1 MRVIRDASP
10 NTLKILGAPAP
21 ATNGQ
26 RWMAYVVFQ
35 PVEAGVLAFHTL
47 TRELVLLTREEYAE
61 PDGVP
66 ELRDRWFRVPAGAV
80 DKNYADQV
88 RFVLEM
94 RQAPPEHVT
103 SYSVFTTTDCN
114 ARCAYCFEAGR
125 ARMPMSEGVAR
136 QAAACIAARCGGDKV
151 HVSWFGGEPLCNVRA
166 IDVICEELTASG
178 VEWRSTMLS
187 NGYLFDD
194 ATVARAAGAWNLRR
208 VQVTLDG
215 TEDAYN
221 RAKAY
226 VYAGGESP
234 YRVVMGNIGRLLD
247 VGIHVVVR
255 MNLSERNADDIMALT
270 GELEGRFGGRRGL
283 TAYSH
288 VLFEF
293 AGARALN
300 RTDEGRA
307 RLYARQRELTARLRA
322 AGLARPRGL
331 ARALPLSYCMADGGR
346 ALTILPDGSLGLCDH
361 YSEDNFVGHLGREG
375 LDESVVRRFRERHAP
390 TVECDACFRYPE
402 CIRLKMCEESRECFP
417 ETRAQWLDS
426 LREGML
432 TAYESE
438 GAAEGD
444 GDDEPCPEPC

>member
-1 MRVIRDASP
+1 MRVIREASP

-21 ATNGQ
+21 ATNGL
-26 RWMAYVVFQ
+26 RWMTFVVFQ
-35 PVEAGVLAFHTL
+35 PVEEGVLAFHTL
-47 TRELVLLTREEYAE
+47 TRELVLLTREEHAN
-61 PDGVP
+61 PDAVS
-66 ELRDRWFRVPAGAV
+66 ELRERWFRVPVGAV

-94 RQAPPEHVT
+94 RRTPPEHVT

-125 ARMPMSEGVAR
+125 ARVPMSEDVAR
-136 QAAACIAARCGGDKV
+136 QAAAYIADNCGGEKV

-166 IDVICEELTASG
+166 IDVICEGLAAAG
-178 VEWRSTMLS
+178 VAWRSTMMS

-194 ATVARAAGAWNLRR
+194 ATVARAVDAWNLKR
-208 VQVTLDG
+208 VQITLDG

-226 VYAGGESP
+226 IYVGGESP

-247 VGIHVVVR
+247 ADVRVVVR
-255 MNLSERNADDIMALT
+255 MNLSERNADDLMALA
-270 GELEGRFGGRRGL
+270 GELEQRFGGREGL

-307 RLYARQRELTARLRA
+307 RLYGRQRELTARLRA

-331 ARALPLSYCMADGGR
+331 ARALPTHYCMADGDR

-375 LDESVVRRFRERHAP
+375 LDEAAVRRFRERREP
-390 TVECDACFRYPE
+390 VGECASCFRYPA

-417 ETRAQWLDS
+417 EMRAQWLGAT
-426 LREGML
+426 REGML
-432 TAYESE
+432 AVYDSA
-438 GAAEGD
+438 GAPEGD